1 MSPPKVSYL
10 PISKSERI
18 FKQKLGAGLKV
29 WGGNYCTSNS
39 GDWTKYSRFLKHL
52 NESVFQKNVFYI
64 LTSEYPLKE
73 QSLTLRKIETLSWKM
88 IVVLSTLTWSYIY
101 VFSFYRMPFW
111 QLMHLSTWYH
121 LPKCKNCHNAIAVI
135 ARTSYSTL
143 FTCLNIYYNHLV
155 SMRFKHFICVLSINY
170 DHFI

>member
-1 MSPPKVSYL
+1 MNKIFTFPEAL
-10 PISKSERI
+10 EWISFSK
-18 FKQKLGAGLKV
+18 K
-29 WGGNYCTSNS
+29 
-39 GDWTKYSRFLKHL
+39 RFLYSNIRISFKRTVINFKKYWNFKL
-52 NESVFQKNVFYI
+52 ENDSCFVY
-64 LTSEYPLKE
+64 TDLK
-73 QSLTLRKIETLSWKM
+73 L
-88 IVVLSTLTWSYIY
+88 YY

-121 LPKCKNCHNAIAVI
+121 LPKCKNCHNAIVVI